1 MKKAICLISISM
13 LIFTGCGKDNNENGN
28 ANNNTDI
35 ITTETTTIE
44 ETNNNNSE
52 ETPKNPY
59 TITSLTNDSE
69 VTSEDGAVILKLT
82 SSYPAITENN
92 SEIVSNINKQF
103 EEKSKEFIEEAKN
116 GEPAKNALTAYK
128 AANGNTFSPFTMQQ
142 SYEVTYNKNNIL
154 SVVNNYLEETGNDL
168 PEYSKQAFT
177 YDMKTG
183 NMLAITDILNI
194 SEEEINTIVTENFT
208 NIIKASPEAY
218 YDDAITTLSDNL
230 EYLNYYLT
238 ENGIVFYFQPYIISP
253 YETSYPQFTL
263 MYNDNPDIFQP
274 VYH

>member
-1 MKKAICLISISM
+1 MKKAICLISVSM
-13 LIFTGCGKDNNENGN
+13 LIFTGCGKDNNENN
-28 ANNNTDI
+28 NINNNTEM
-35 ITTETTTIE
+35 ITTEITTQQ
-44 ETNNNNSE
+44 ETNNNNSG
-52 ETPKNPY
+52 ETLTDSY
-59 TITSLTNDSE
+59 TITSLTNNSD
-69 VTSEDGAVILKLT
+69 VTAEDGSVILKLA
-82 SSYPAITENN
+82 SSYPAITEND

-103 EEKSKEFIEEAKN
+103 EEKSKEFIEESKN
-116 GEPAKNALTAYK
+116 GETAKNALAAYN

-154 SVVNNYLEETGNDL
+154 SVVNNYIEETGNDL

-194 SEEEINTIVTENFT
+194 SEEEINNIVTENFT
-208 NIIKASPEAY
+208 NIINASPEAY
-218 YDDAITTLSDNL
+218 YDDAATTLSDNL

-238 ENGIVFYFQPYIISP
+238 DNGIVFYFQPYIISP

-263 MYNDNPDIFQP
+263 TYNDNPDIFQP